1 MSENNCS
8 STFRQVPRTGVI
20 YVMTEAAARGY
31 YYGNAEWANL
41 GQGAPETGQ
50 LEDGPERVSSIS
62 LVDGDHEYAGVAGL
76 WELREAVASLYN
88 QRYRRGMKSQ
98 YSAENVSIS
107 SGGRLAL
114 SRLAAALDRMHV
126 GHFLPDYTAYEELL
140 DLFDRFIPIPTP
152 LDPKRGYAFSEQELE
167 DEIIA
172 RGLSAVLLSNP
183 CNPTGKLIG
192 GSQLEGWI
200 EVGRRLDS
208 YLIFDEFYANYIWDP
223 VAAGKACGSVSA
235 AAYIEDVDKDPI
247 VILDGLTKN
256 WRYPGWRIGWTV
268 APKDVIERVS
278 SVGSFMDGGASHP
291 MQKAAVPLLSYENA
305 EAEAKSIRR
314 TFSKKRDYMLRRLID
329 MGVRVD
335 IAPAGSFYVW
345 GDVSG
350 LPAPLNNG
358 MAFFQHALEKQ
369 VIVVPGQ
376 FFDVNPGKRRSEII
390 SRFENYVRFSF
401 GPELETLKLGL
412 DRFEE
417 LIESARA
424 ESAAE

>member
-1 MSENNCS
+1 MSDNTS
-8 STFRQVPRTGVI
+8 VSTFRQVPRTGVI
-20 YVMTEAAARGY
+20 YVMTEAAQRGY
-31 YYGNAEWANL
+31 YYGNENWANL

-50 LEDGPERVSSIS
+50 LESGPARINTIE
-62 LVDGDHEYAGVAGL
+62 LVDADHEYAAVAGL

-98 YSAENVSIS
+98 YTAENVSIS

-140 DLFDRFIPIPTP
+140 DQFDRFIPIPTP
-152 LDPKRGYAFSEQELE
+152 LDPERGYVFSAHELE
-167 DEIIA
+167 SEIIA

-192 GSQLEGWI
+192 GSQLQQWVD
-200 EVGRRLDS
+200 VGRRLDS
-208 YLIFDEFYANYIWDP
+208 YLIFDEFYSNYIWDP
-223 VAAGKACGSVSA
+223 VAAGKSCGSVSA
-235 AAYIEDVDKDPI
+235 AAYIEDVNKDPV

-256 WRYPGWRIGWTV
+256 WRYPGWRVGWTV
-268 APKDVIERVS
+268 APTDVIDRLS

-291 MQKAAVPLLSYENA
+291 MQKAAIPLVSFENA
-305 EAEAKSIRR
+305 EEEARSIRR
-314 TFSKKRDYMLRRLID
+314 TFSEKRDLMLRRLVA
-329 MGVRVD
+329 MGIRVD
-335 IAPAGSFYVW
+335 VAPAGSFYVW

-350 LPAPLNNG
+350 LPAPLNHG
-358 MAFFQHALEKQ
+358 MSFFQHALEKQ

-376 FFDVNPGKRRSEII
+376 FFDVNPGKRRSEIA

-401 GPELETLKLGL
+401 GPELETLDLGL
-412 DRFEE
+412 TRFEE
-417 LIESARA
+417 LIESVRDKK
-424 ESAAE
+424 AAE